1 MKIIKVSSKKYEA
14 RDQDDALVFTI
25 KRKGPQKYIVRLGHD
40 SNDMVVFDNLQD
52 AKAHIRC
59 SITEPTTCLTDERSS
74 SRETTDIVSDKKEGW
89 ITYFTTNMKGMSF
102 TTREAC
108 NQYMRVLADQ
118 WHSL

>member
-40 SNDMVVFDNLQD
+40 VNDMVVFDNLQD

-59 SITEPTTCLTDERSS
+59 SITEPITDYN
-74 SRETTDIVSDKKEGW
+74 VSGKKKGW

-102 TTREAC
+102 TTKEAC